1 MNVLVNLLENAAPN
15 AVIALLAVLYLQR
28 QIASASDKLRDK
40 MDSDHREL
48 RDKMGSDHRELAN
61 AVAKLGERV
70 AGLEAVIQPPAR

>member
-28 QIASASDKLRDK
+28 QIASASEK
-40 MDSDHREL
+40 L
-48 RDKMGSDHRELAN
+48 RDKMGSDHRELSS

-70 AGLEAVIQPPAR
+70 ASLEAVIQRPAP